1 MLKQVI
7 ETWVKLIVIQYNED
21 SKLSLGLSC
30 FVFWSTCW
38 MILCTLSVILWVDLC
53 LACVCCVCTAWAR
66 VLPACDWLNWQRYE
80 IWGFGIIVLSWVFV
94 CTSLKGDNNL
104 IASYTWSPL
113 RRARRPPIARWQCAR
128 PCRPRT
134 ARSKC
139 QHVGKS
145 LDGLEVRALVM
156 LMLLLLID
164 CPLLLLLLLLLVLYY
179 DESINRCS
187 WLMLISSLLSVPVQR
202 KE

>member
-38 MILCTLSVILWVDLC
+38 MILCTLSVILCVDLC

-94 CTSLKGDNNL
+94 CTSLNGDNNL
-104 IASYTWSPL
+104 ITSL
-113 RRARRPPIARWQCAR
+113 RTHWIHWCAFLFLG
-128 PCRPRT
+128 
-134 ARSKC
+134 
-139 QHVGKS
+139 H
-145 LDGLEVRALVM
+145 LHLVFYFFKF
-156 LMLLLLID
+156 LIHFGVTFLHFLLFLFHFVNCLFIIVQLFVLI
-164 CPLLLLLLLLLVLYY
+164 
-179 DESINRCS
+179 
-187 WLMLISSLLSVPVQR
+187 W
-202 KE
+202 